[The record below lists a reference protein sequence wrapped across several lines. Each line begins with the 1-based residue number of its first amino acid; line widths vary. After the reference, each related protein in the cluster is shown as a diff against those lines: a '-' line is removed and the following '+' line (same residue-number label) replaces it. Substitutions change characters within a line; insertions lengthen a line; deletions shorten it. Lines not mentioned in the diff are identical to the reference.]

1 MKRYAGQHSLSVKTI
16 LAIKSSEQIFIAK
29 SKYISAGNFSTTVSV
44 AKTNKRIDFFTK
56 KERISCCN
64 ADGIKP
70 FIVCRLKI
78 SQLQK
83 MNLEYVKEVFS
94 LT

>member
-1 MKRYAGQHSLSVKTI
+1 LQKT
-16 LAIKSSEQIFIAK
+16 S
-29 SKYISAGNFSTTVSV
+29 
-44 AKTNKRIDFFTK
+44 KRINFFTK
-56 KERISCCN
+56 KERLSCCN

-83 MNLEYVKEVFS
+83 MNLEYAKEVFGFTEYS
-94 LT
+94 EEEENEQSSKFPT